1 MRFVPMNR
9 STVEHDTWNPQTRED
24 RQAVLQELKEVLASP
39 HFCNSKRYPALLRF
53 VVESTLDGKSSLL
66 KERTLGIEVFDR
78 PPDYD
83 TNTDTVVRYT
93 AGEVRKRLQLY
104 YLEHPSHGGLRISLP
119 VGSYVPEFVIGAS
132 RSDLD
137 IPASEDTPAL
147 AANGHGEVNSSLH
160 LGAEPSQLH
169 PAVTDANAVPDEI
182 HLASAIPDRRR
193 PGIKRLL
200 WLAGTAAVV
209 IAATIIV
216 MSWKSHS
223 VHSETN
229 VSDFWMPVVHD
240 NRVVLLCTGSVVFA
254 KNDFSGVTTAGRDI
268 DYPFVS
274 MQIASS
280 ISQISGTLSQLGVST
295 QLLSSAST
303 PLTDLREHSVTLLGG
318 YNNEWTMRLLQPLRF
333 HFTSEPVESILD
345 KLHPDV
351 HWERDHSLSYS
362 SADDYAIL
370 ARFRDPVID
379 GWVVVVAGLGRNG
392 TEAASQFAVSPHYLR
407 VLRDQIGHDIAS
419 QNLEVVLK
427 VKVIDGKT
435 GAPSILAV
443 HTW

>member
-1 MRFVPMNR
+1 MNR
-9 STVEHDTWNPQTRED
+9 STVEHEQWNPQNYED
-24 RQAVLQELKEVLASP
+24 RLAVLQELKEILSSP

-53 VVESTLDGKSSLL
+53 VVENTLEGKSSQL

-78 PPDYD
+78 PADYD
-83 TNTDTVVRYT
+83 TNSDTIVRYT

-104 YLEHPSHGGLRISLP
+104 YLEHPSHSGVRISLP
-119 VGSYVPEFVIGAS
+119 SGSYVPEFVVGAG
-132 RSDLD
+132 RNDHD
-137 IPASEDTPAL
+137 IPVSEGAPTLDAD
-147 AANGHGEVNSSLH
+147 GHGDSSSSLH
-160 LGAEPSQLH
+160 VAAEPSQLDPVLH
-169 PAVTDANAVPDEI
+169 EANSLPNQIVTS
-182 HLASAIPDRRR
+182 ASPNQRRV
-193 PGIKRLL
+193 GVKRLL
-200 WLAGTAAVV
+200 WLAGIAAAVV
-209 IAATIIV
+209 IATIV
-216 MSWKSHS
+216 AMTWKSHS
-223 VHSETN
+223 VRAETD

-240 NRVVLLCTGSVVFA
+240 SRSVLLCTGSVVFA
-254 KNDFSGVTTAGRDI
+254 KNEFSGVTTAGRDI

-333 HFTSEPVESILD
+333 HFTSEPVESIVD
-345 KLHPDV
+345 QLHPDV
-351 HWERDHSLSYS
+351 HWERNHSLPYS
-362 SADDYAIL
+362 SADDYALL

-392 TEAASQFAVSPHYLR
+392 TEAASQFSVSPHYLHL
-407 VLRDQIGHDIAS
+407 LRDQIGRNIGN

>member
-1 MRFVPMNR
+1 MNR
-9 STVEHDTWNPQTRED
+9 STVENGHWNSQNHED
-24 RQAVLQELKEVLASP
+24 RLAVLQELKEILGSP

-53 VVESTLDGKSSLL
+53 VVENTLDGKSSQL

-78 PPDYD
+78 PADYD

-104 YLEHPSHGGLRISLP
+104 YLEHPSQHGVRISLP
-119 VGSYVPEFVIGAS
+119 VGSYVPDFLIGGG
-132 RSDLD
+132 RSDQD
-137 IPASEDTPAL
+137 TSASEDAPAS
-147 AANGHGEVNSSLH
+147 AANGHRDVNSILH
-160 LGAEPSQLH
+160 VGADPSQVH
-169 PAVTDANAVPDEI
+169 PASPDAHSVPNETDIP
-182 HLASAIPDRRR
+182 SAIPGRRR
-193 PGIKRLL
+193 AGIRRLF
-200 WLAGTAAVV
+200 WMAGTATIVV
-209 IAATIIV
+209 ATIIIAL
-216 MSWKSHS
+216 SWKSHP
-223 VHSETN
+223 VHSEGD

-240 NRVVLLCTGSVVFA
+240 SRSVLLCTGSVVFA

-333 HFTSEPVESILD
+333 HFTPEPIESIVD
-345 KLHPDV
+345 QLHPDI
-351 HWERDHSLSYS
+351 HWERNHSLSYS
-362 SADDYAIL
+362 SADDYALL
-370 ARFRDPVID
+370 ARFRDPTID

-392 TEAASQFAVSPHYLR
+392 TEAASQFSVSPHYLR
-407 VLRDQIGHDIAS
+407 LLRDQIGHDIAK
-419 QNLEVVLK
+419 QNMEVVLK

-435 GAPSILAV
+435 GAPSIVAV